1 MMNSDIKRIQRQFD
15 SYNHNHH
22 PNAQHPPYSYY
33 SPDRLWD
40 RISDPTTLVPT
51 ILFALALAYHAAS
64 QRAPL
69 PPLHSVLWYCLVAI
83 IPAGLLYAVDHWLNP
98 PLFPLPMLTPQS
110 RSHAAKSDV
119 LRRMLGLDKPGSLM
133 MSVSSAGRRSMSSIS
148 NAAMGLK
155 LVTDRP
161 PGLGNYDNSC
171 YQNSILQG
179 LSALKTFPNYLS
191 GIAAEGS
198 RDRPAARTADA
209 LLDLIAQLN
218 DPSNNGTTLWTP
230 GILKNMSTWQQQD
243 AQEYFSKLLEE
254 IDKEIAKGARAPQRL
269 PSFENDSA
277 RDDTSSSQHSDD
289 SGYQSL
295 VSTHPKVGTEVRLA
309 QNPLEGL
316 IAQRVAC
323 VACGYCEG
331 LSMIPFN
338 CITLNLGINQAQHD
352 IFERLDHY
360 TRVESIQGVQ
370 CSRCSLLRV
379 QKLIRAIVQKSRDL
393 GKPEAQL
400 ASFLDRLTAI
410 DEALEDEAFD
420 DESLAKKCKITSQQ
434 RVNST
439 KTKQTVIARAPQ
451 SLVVHMNRSVFDE
464 NTGHMFKNLAA
475 VRFPMELDL
484 GPWCLGSASG
494 RMNNEANKT
503 DSNDAAAE
511 DEQHDAHDQEQWLV
525 DPRSSMV
532 AAALEPSN
540 IKGPL
545 YELRAVITHYG
556 RHENGHYVC
565 YRRHPENLPQ
575 DKEDGVD
582 AEKPPPQ
589 LASEGPV
596 TESPELVEEEAAL
609 SENPVTDERRS
620 QWWRLSDQDVT
631 RVDEE
636 IVLAQGGVF
645 MLFYDCIQP
654 HPVPSLETDEFV
666 KVPPGMVELYEEQE
680 NQAVEARDVVGA
692 AEALDEFLT
701 TAVAV
706 PLPADEDED
715 EGSMSGVS

>member
-15 SYNHNHH
+15 SYNQYHH
-22 PNAQHPPYSYY
+22 PNAQHLPSSYY
-33 SPDRLWD
+33 SPDRLWE
-40 RISDPTTLVPT
+40 RISDPATLVPAL
-51 ILFALALAYHAAS
+51 LFALALVYQAAS

-69 PPLHSVLWYCLVAI
+69 PPLHSLLWHCLVAI
-83 IPAGLLYAVDHWLNP
+83 IPARLLYAVDRWLNP
-98 PLFPLPMLTPQS
+98 PLFPLPMLAPQS
-110 RSHAAKSDV
+110 RTHAAKSDV

-133 MSVSSAGRRSMSSIS
+133 MSVSTAGRRSMSSIS

-155 LVTDRP
+155 PVADRP

-171 YQNSILQG
+171 YQNSILQS
-179 LSALKTFPNYLS
+179 LSALKTFPTYLS
-191 GIAAEGS
+191 GIAAEGN
-198 RDRPAARTADA
+198 RDRPTARTADA

-254 IDKEIAKGARAPQRL
+254 IDKEIAKGVRAPQRL

-277 RDDTSSSQHSDD
+277 KDDTSSSQHSDD

-295 VSTHPKVGTEVRLA
+295 VSTHPKAGAEARVV

-338 CITLNLGINQAQHD
+338 CITLNLGVNQAQHD
-352 IFERLDHY
+352 VFERLDHY

-379 QKLIRAIVQKSRDL
+379 QKLINALIRKSREL
-393 GKPEAQL
+393 GKPEAEL
-400 ASFLDRLTAI
+400 ASFLNRLAAI

-420 DESLAKKCKITSQQ
+420 DESLATKCKITPQQ

-494 RMNNEANKT
+494 RVNNGASKADNG
-503 DSNDAAAE
+503 NAVAE
-511 DEQHDAHDQEQWLV
+511 DEQHDSQDQEQWLV

-532 AAALEPSN
+532 AAALEPSS

-565 YRRHPENLPQ
+565 YRKHFENPFQGKDDRL
-575 DKEDGVD
+575 DT
-582 AEKPPPQ
+582 EKPPPQ
-589 LASEGPV
+589 LASEDPAS
-596 TESPELVEEEAAL
+596 EMPEPAEEKPAL
-609 SENPVTDERRS
+609 SEKPTTDERPS

-631 RVDEE
+631 KVDEE

-654 HPVPSLETDEFV
+654 HSVPSSE
-666 KVPPGMVELYEEQE
+666 M
-680 NQAVEARDVVGA
+680 
-692 AEALDEFLT
+692 
-701 TAVAV
+701 
-706 PLPADEDED
+706 D
-715 EGSMSGVS
+715 EGETKRLKRVM